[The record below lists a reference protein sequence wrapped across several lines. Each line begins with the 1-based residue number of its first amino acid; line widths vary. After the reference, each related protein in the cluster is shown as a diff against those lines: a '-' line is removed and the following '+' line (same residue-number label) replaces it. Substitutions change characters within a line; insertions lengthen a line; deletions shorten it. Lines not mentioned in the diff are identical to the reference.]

1 MTWVCVGFNGEER
14 ICQSKPTRY
23 DDRYWMMNPICND
36 SVCLPKGSIKKL
48 IGRELSWDDSPVK
61 LKED

>member
-23 DDRYWMMNPICND
+23 NDRYWMMNPICND
-36 SVCLPKGSIKKL
+36 SVGLPKGSIKKL